1 MSDIREAAE
10 RRSLLAHVKKESGM
24 ETTLIKLYF
33 DYKSPFAYLAKD
45 EAYQLEDDY
54 QVQIE
59 WLPHVV
65 NIPAVYGDLQTRD
78 PQQWRKIR
86 YSYMDAR
93 RWANKRGLV
102 VRGPQKIFDSSL
114 AAIGMLYAKKQGQF
128 QAYHDRVFERF
139 WKRDLDIE
147 DTQAIAALLAE
158 IGVAPE
164 GFVAYLARDGRSE
177 LAAIQQQA
185 EADEVFGVPIFI
197 VEGEMFWGHDRIP
210 LLKEKLTV
218 LGLKK

>member
-1 MSDIREAAE
+1 
-10 RRSLLAHVKKESGM
+10 M
-24 ETTLIKLYF
+24 ETKLIKLYF

-54 QVQIE
+54 HVQIG
-59 WLPHVV
+59 WRPHVV

-114 AAIGMLYAKKQGQF
+114 AAIGMLYARKHGQF
-128 QAYHDRVFERF
+128 RAYHDRVFERF
-139 WKRDLDIE
+139 WKGELDIE
-147 DTQAIAALLAE
+147 KTQAIAVVLAE
-158 IGVAPE
+158 IGVDPE
-164 GFVAYLARDGRSE
+164 GFLPYLEGDGRTE
-177 LAAIQQQA
+177 LATIAQRA

-197 VEGEMFWGHDRIP
+197 VDGEMFWGHDRIA
-210 LLKEKLTV
+210 LLKEKLAA

>member
-1 MSDIREAAE
+1 
-10 RRSLLAHVKKESGM
+10 M
-24 ETTLIKLYF
+24 ETKPIKLYF

-59 WLPHVV
+59 WLPYVV
-65 NIPAVYGDLQTRD
+65 NIPEVYGDLQTRD
-78 PQQWRKIR
+78 QLQWRKVR

-114 AAIGMLYAKKQGQF
+114 AAIGMLYARKQGQF
-128 QAYHDRVFERF
+128 RAYHDRVFERF
-139 WKRDLDIE
+139 WKRELDIE
-147 DTQAIAALLAE
+147 NTQEIAAVLAE
-158 IGVAPE
+158 IGVDPE
-164 GFVAYLARDGRSE
+164 GFFAYVEGEGRTE
-177 LAAIQQQA
+177 LAAILQRA
-185 EADEVFGVPIFI
+185 DADEVFGVPIFI
-197 VEGEMFWGHDRIP
+197 VDGEMFWGHDRIS
-210 LLKEKLTV
+210 LLKEKLAA

>member
-1 MSDIREAAE
+1 MDP
-10 RRSLLAHVKKESGM
+10 
-24 ETTLIKLYF
+24 TPIKLYF

-45 EAYQLEDDY
+45 EAYQLEEDY
-54 QVQIE
+54 YVQIE

-65 NIPAVYGDLQTRD
+65 NIPEVYGDLQTRD

-102 VRGPQKIFDSSL
+102 VRGPQKIFDSL
-114 AAIGMLYAKKQGQF
+114 IAAIGMLYACKQGKF
-128 QAYHDRVFERF
+128 RAYHDRVFERF
-139 WKRDLDIE
+139 WKRELDIE
-147 DTQAIAALLAE
+147 NKQAIAAVLTE
-158 IGVAPE
+158 IGIEPE
-164 GFVAYLARDGRSE
+164 GFFSYLGLESRAE
-177 LAAIQQQA
+177 LAAIQQRA

-210 LLKEKLTV
+210 LLKEKLDA
-218 LGLKK
+218 LGLRK

>member
-1 MSDIREAAE
+1 
-10 RRSLLAHVKKESGM
+10 M
-24 ETTLIKLYF
+24 ETTPIKLYF

-93 RWANKRGLV
+93 RWANRRGLV

-114 AAIGMLYAKKQGQF
+114 AAIGMLYARQQGKF
-128 QAYHDRVFERF
+128 RGYHDRVFERF
-139 WKRDLDIE
+139 WKRELDIE
-147 DTQAIAALLAE
+147 KKEELGAVLAE
-158 IGVAPE
+158 IGVEPAGFFTYLE
-164 GFVAYLARDGRSE
+164 GEGRTE
-177 LAAIQQQA
+177 LAAIAQRA
-185 EADEVFGVPIFI
+185 ETDEVFGVPIFI

-210 LLKEKLTV
+210 LLKEKLAA